1 MLSSVSRESYLVCEK
16 SSDTH
21 TNACCLD
28 AASNKHIESVKAIA
42 KGLEGREDGMP
53 ALMITF
59 T

>member
-1 MLSSVSRESYLVCEK
+1 MYEK

-42 KGLEGREDGMP
+42 KGLEGRADGMP
-53 ALMITF
+53 ALVITF